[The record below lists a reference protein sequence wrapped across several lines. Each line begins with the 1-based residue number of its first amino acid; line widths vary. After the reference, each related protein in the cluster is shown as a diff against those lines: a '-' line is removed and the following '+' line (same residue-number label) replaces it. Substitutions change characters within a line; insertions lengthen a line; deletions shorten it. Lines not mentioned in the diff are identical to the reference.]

1 MKSLRFAFFVLGLIL
16 LTISIVNYI
25 SLQVGVTH
33 EAKSAPPG
41 TPPLP
46 TPTNASED
54 ATVLPDIPVPSATP
68 APIASP
74 QETSVVIAP
83 TPVPSAPPAVTETPV
98 PFTPVPP
105 TPTPS
110 VQSQPSQGYFGTPVV
125 PLGTHIVQP
134 REYLFCIG
142 RAYGVLPQAIAEAN
156 FIALDTPLLDG
167 QPLEIPDLPW
177 QNIPPGR
184 ICRPQFESPYA
195 PASVSM
201 ITGPPGLVPGSH
213 TVRGGSPWE
222 EDGSISGELQLINF
236 VLPMG
241 QVKRVGSQFV
251 SLAVTPTPV
260 LTEEI
265 RRVRAESPVEMPLGA
280 SGVVTLTFNP
290 DPMSQ
295 SEESDTTSSGQ
306 TNTTATNTPEPG
318 EVIPHC
324 EPLVISDH
332 VFDNYDVEATAR
344 LDAAGFSYS
353 PTEVDMQPVNKG
365 EPVIWHWSIKPQDAG
380 QQALIISLRLHYE
393 LKPNIGF
400 DFDPPPRDGQICSAT
415 FLVDVRKSWFD
426 LYTGYAIALLG
437 IISTSL
443 PILDRFRSKT

>member
-1 MKSLRFAFFVLGLIL
+1 MRGLRFAFFVLGLIL
-16 LTISIVNYI
+16 LTVSILNYI
-25 SLQVGVTH
+25 YLQVGVRH
-33 EAKSAPPG
+33 EAKSAPAG
-41 TPPLP
+41 APLP
-46 TPTNASED
+46 TPTNAGGG
-54 ATVLPDIPVPSATP
+54 ATALPEMSFPSATP
-68 APIASP
+68 VPIASP
-74 QETSVVIAP
+74 EATPTVVAP
-83 TPVPSAPPAVTETPV
+83 TPAPSATPVFTETPV

-105 TPTPS
+105 APTPS
-110 VQSQPSQGYFGTPVV
+110 VERPPNQGYYDTPFV

-134 REYLFCIG
+134 REHLFCIG
-142 RAYGVLPQAIAEAN
+142 RAYGVLPQAIADAN
-156 FIALDTPLLDG
+156 FIALDTPLVDD
-167 QPLEIPDLPW
+167 QPLKIPDVPW
-177 QNIPPGR
+177 QNIPPGP
-184 ICRPQFESPYA
+184 ICRPQFKSPYA

-201 ITGPPGLVPGSH
+201 ITSPPGPVPGSH

-222 EDGSISGELQLINF
+222 EDGSISGEVQLINF

-241 QVKRVGSQFV
+241 QVKRVGSPFV
-251 SLAVTPTPV
+251 SVAVTPTPPP
-260 LTEEI
+260 EEI
-265 RRVRAESPVEMPLGA
+265 RRVRAEAPVEMPLGA
-280 SGVVTLTFNP
+280 SGVITLTFNP

-295 SEESDTTSSGQ
+295 MGGSDTTSSGQ
-306 TNTTATNTPEPG
+306 LNPTATNMPEPG
-318 EVIPHC
+318 KLIPHC

-353 PTEVDMQPVNKG
+353 PTEVDVQPVNKG

-437 IISTSL
+437 IISTTL